1 MDLVSTHRNRRFW
14 ERFRAAARL
23 ALLSVAFFSA
33 SLVGQSAGAELPRGV
48 YSLFGTGTSIANDA
62 LENPDLVGFS
72 IRQDWADLEPSE
84 GNFDWSFLDSEV
96 AKAATVGKGILLR
109 INTQAG
115 KPAWVTAAIEEA
127 GGIFF
132 TFDDDGVPTT
142 IPVFWDPTFL
152 AKKKAMIAAL
162 GAHFTNNP
170 TVQIVV
176 ASFANATSED
186 WNVPHTAPEIADWF
200 AAGYTTEKM
209 LDAGKQII
217 DATMA
222 AFPNQYVTL
231 AIGGN
236 GHVGGTGNL
245 DPTATY
251 VAANVIAT
259 ARAAWPGRLIVQ
271 INSLSAVNP
280 VAPGRDESAWNVLW
294 NSQPDV
300 AAQMLF
306 SCYDE
311 PTYRVNGGVPGDPA
325 TVLTNSVDAALSY
338 GIGYIEIYQK
348 DVRNLPSVITYARN
362 ALTSGATASTLLN
375 VSTRMEVGRED
386 HVAISGFIINGT
398 GTKKVL
404 LRALGPSLSEAGL
417 SGLLADPFLELHD
430 QTGATIATNDNW
442 EATQI
447 GGVITASQQD
457 EIRATT
463 IPPDDP
469 AEAAIIA
476 DLAPGAYTAVVRGS
490 GDGTGLGLA
499 EIYDLSQFAPAAV
512 SNLSTRGYVQT
523 GANVLIG
530 GFIVGGSVPSDV
542 VVRALGPSLAQAGV
556 SDVLADPTLDLRDS
570 NGALVASNDNW
581 SDTQQA
587 EIEASGLEPSDA
599 REAAIYHT
607 LTPGGYTATLA
618 DKNGDPGIGLFEVY
632 RLP

>member
-1 MDLVSTHRNRRFW
+1 MDLVSTRRNCRFW
-14 ERFRAAARL
+14 ERLCAPVRH
-23 ALLSVAFFSA
+23 ALLAVAFFFA
-33 SLVGQSAGAELPRGV
+33 APVVQLAEAEMPRGV
-48 YSLFGTGTSIANDA
+48 YALFGTGTPIANDG
-62 LENPDLVGFS
+62 LENPDLAGFS
-72 IRQDWADLEPSE
+72 IRQNWADLEPSE

-96 AKAATVGKGILLR
+96 AKAAAVGKGILLR

-115 KPAWVTAAIEEA
+115 KPAWVTAAIEQA

-132 TFDDDGVPTT
+132 TFDDDGVSTT

-152 AKKKAMIAAL
+152 AKKQAMIAAI

-176 ASFANATSED
+176 ASFANAKSED
-186 WNVPHTAPEIADWF
+186 WNVPHTAPNIADWF

-231 AIGGN
+231 AIAGN
-236 GHVGGTGNL
+236 GHAGGTGNL

-259 ARAAWPGRLIVQ
+259 ARATWPGRLIVQ
-271 INSLSAVNP
+271 INSLSAFNP
-280 VAPGRDESAWNVLW
+280 VAPGTDDSAWNVLW

-300 AAQMLF
+300 AAQMLYW
-306 SCYDE
+306 CYDE

-325 TVLTNSVDAALSY
+325 TVLTNSVDAAFSY

-362 ALTSGATASTLLN
+362 ALTSDAMASTLLN
-375 VSTRMEVGRED
+375 VSTRMEVGLED
-386 HVAISGFIINGT
+386 HVAISGFIIDGM

-404 LRALGPSLSEAGL
+404 LRALGPSLSQAGL
-417 SGLLADPFLELHD
+417 TGLLADPFLELHD
-430 QTGATIATNDNW
+430 QTGATVATNDDW
-442 EATQI
+442 ETTQI
-447 GGVITASQQD
+447 GGVITVAQEE

-463 IPPDDP
+463 IPPNDS

-490 GDGTGLGLA
+490 GNGTGLGLA
-499 EIYDLSQFAPAAV
+499 EIYDLGQFAPVAV

-530 GFIVGGSVPSDV
+530 GFIVGGLAPSDV

-556 SDVLADPTLDLRDS
+556 GDVLADPTLDLRDS

-581 SDTQQA
+581 ADTQQA
-587 EIEASGLEPSDA
+587 EIAATGLAPTDT
-599 REAAIYHT
+599 REAAIRQT
-607 LTPGGYTATLA
+607 LTPGSYTATVA
-618 DKNGDPGIGLFEVY
+618 GKNGIIGIGLVEVY